1 MIKVTHKGNFSKTE
15 RFFNRVLKRE
25 YLNVLEKYGEMG
37 VAALRSAT
45 PVDSGATADA
55 WSFEIGRGKN
65 ATTIG
70 FTNSNVNDG
79 VNIAII
85 LRYGHGTGTGGFVQ
99 GRDYIS
105 PAIQPVFDKIA
116 DELWKEVTAS

>member
-55 WSFEIGRGKN
+55 WSFEIERGKN

-116 DELWKEVTAS
+116 DELWKEVTA